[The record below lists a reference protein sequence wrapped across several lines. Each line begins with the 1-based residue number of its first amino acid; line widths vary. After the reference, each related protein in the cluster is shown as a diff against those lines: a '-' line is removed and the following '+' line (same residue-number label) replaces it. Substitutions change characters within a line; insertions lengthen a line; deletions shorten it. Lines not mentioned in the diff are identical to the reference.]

1 MLKEIDNHLS
11 DIKKISIKSFD
22 ELEKFRIKYISKK
35 GIVPSLFSK
44 LNDVDSNKRKKF
56 GFKINELKIKV
67 RQIIDKSKAELSS
80 FSKKESFLHIQLLV
94 FSFL

>member
-11 DIKKISIKSFD
+11 DIKKISIKSSD

-44 LNDVDSNKRKKF
+44 LKYVDSDKRKKF

-67 RQIIDKSKAELSS
+67 GQIIDKSKAELSS
-80 FSKKESFLHIQLLV
+80 F
-94 FSFL
+94 